1 MILGRESCFT
11 KQHLEAHKGV
21 APAALCELVVYS
33 LELVSQLAHSG
44 LEFRF
49 KGGNSQL
56 VLLDD
61 PQRFSIDADIVSTVA
76 KDELISLVDSIAAD
90 CELFTSCDV
99 RQHKTK
105 PWLPMVSFKLYFNS
119 VFPHGDDEAPNV
131 MLDAVLEP
139 APYPGVRKPIRCGE
153 LYSSDET
160 VELPTVSGLIAD
172 KLLCLGPD
180 TLGIPL
186 GKGKEAQRLKH
197 VFDVAFLLR
206 HDHDM
211 GEVLAALGPCMAQEN
226 RIQKSEW
233 TTPQMVEDTRT
244 FCQAVGPHDSAEA
257 AMSAA
262 DQGSYLDEIA
272 RGFAGFR
279 THLFREDYTW
289 TRLRDDCAQILGL
302 LEAIEAAGH

>member
-1 MILGRESCFT
+1 MILGRESCFSRE
-11 KQHLEAHKGV
+11 HLEANKGV

-33 LELVSQLAHSG
+33 LELVSQLANSG

-61 PQRFSIDADIVSTVA
+61 PQRFSIDADIVTTVP
-76 KDELISLVDSIAAD
+76 KGELITLVQSIAAE

-119 VFPHGDDEAPNV
+119 VFDTPEGDEAPNV

-139 APYPGVRKPIRCGE
+139 APYSGVRKQIVCGD

-172 KLLCLGPD
+172 KLLCLGPA

-197 VFDVAFLLR
+197 VFDVAFLSR
-206 HDHDM
+206 HDHDL
-211 GEVLAALGPCMAQEN
+211 GEVLEALTPCMEQEN
-226 RIQKSEW
+226 RIQRSEW
-233 TTPQMVEDTRT
+233 TTSQVVDDTRA
-244 FCQAVGPHDSAEA
+244 FCQAVGPHE
-257 AMSAA
+257 SAA
-262 DQGSYLDEIA
+262 DALGAAEAGGYLDEIA
-272 RGFAGFR
+272 RGFEGFKS
-279 THLFREDYTW
+279 HLFREDYTW
-289 TRLRDDCAQILGL
+289 ARLRADCTQILGL
-302 LEAIEAAGH
+302 LDSIESAT